1 LFFRQFVFSR
11 YFNISLALSLSSPL
25 SPHLHPRP
33 SPSTQ
38 TGDTIHLAHVI
49 ADPSGISTQ
58 YNANSTAER
67 RLSQEV
73 FLRLEH
79 EASLMMQTRFVPALQ
94 FTGINHTIEI
104 IKLKVDKS
112 AGAIGEALAAKAAA
126 LEADLLVIA
135 SHGAGVMADFGSVAR
150 WCSEHSTVPVVL
162 IPPAIMNNP
171 DAPAGNTLIIGAS
184 DSLETLRQGF
194 EFVTTQLARPGDAIM
209 LFNVIAPC
217 SEEAAIEAR
226 KQLVISASQWQEQST
241 SPLAKTINVGCD
253 VLDSPI
259 GGAMGSAA
267 ALGNQSSFEDA
278 GCPAGEKVL
287 MYSEDMNA
295 RVVVFGHHGRGSMMR
310 EVVWGPLTAHIT
322 RQCAKALVVWNPK

>member
-1 LFFRQFVFSR
+1 
-11 YFNISLALSLSSPL
+11 
-25 SPHLHPRP
+25 
-33 SPSTQ
+33 
-38 TGDTIHLAHVI
+38 
-49 ADPSGISTQ
+49 
-58 YNANSTAER
+58 
-67 RLSQEV
+67 
-73 FLRLEH
+73 
-79 EASLMMQTRFVPALQ
+79 MMQARFVPPLQ

-112 AGAIGEALAAKAAA
+112 AGAIGEALAAKATA
-126 LEADLLVIA
+126 LEADILVIA

-162 IPPAIMNNP
+162 IPSAIMKNP

-184 DSLETLRQGF
+184 DSLETLRQAF

-226 KQLVISASQWQEQST
+226 KQLVISASQWQEDQST
-241 SPLAKTINVGCD
+241 NNPLAKTINIGCD
-253 VLDSPI
+253 VIDFPI

-267 ALGNQSSFEDA
+267 ALGNQSSFEDTA
-278 GCPAGEKVL
+278 CPAGEKVL
-287 MYSEDMNA
+287 MYAEDMNA

-322 RQCAKALVVWNPK
+322 RQCAKPLVVWNKK